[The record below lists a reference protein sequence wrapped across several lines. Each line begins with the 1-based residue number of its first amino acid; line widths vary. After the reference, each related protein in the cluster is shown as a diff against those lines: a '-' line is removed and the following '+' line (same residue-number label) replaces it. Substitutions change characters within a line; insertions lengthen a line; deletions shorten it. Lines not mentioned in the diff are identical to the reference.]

1 MSHSV
6 AIVEDDPRLRTELAR
21 TVEASGDLALAGTA
35 SDLPSGFALLRTT
48 SPDVL
53 LVDLEL
59 PGGSGI
65 DLIRMACA
73 EQPRC
78 EVMVLTLFGDERN
91 VVASLEAGAC
101 GYLLKDT
108 SPAEV
113 VGHIRTLCAGGSPIS
128 PAVARRLLTR
138 FRPPAASEEARTPDA
153 GLSERE
159 HSVLSLCAKGFTH
172 DEIAG
177 LTGLS
182 AHTVKTYVKRIYRKL
197 QVHNKAEAI
206 FEARKLRWLSD

>member
-1 MSHSV
+1 MPHAV

-21 TVEASGDLALAGTA
+21 TIEAADGLVLAGA
-35 SDLPSGFALLRTT
+35 ADDLQGGFELLRAS

-65 DLIRMACA
+65 ELIRTACA
-73 EQPRC
+73 ELPRC

-91 VVASLEAGAC
+91 VIASLEAGAC

-108 SPAEV
+108 SAGEV
-113 VGHIRTLCAGGSPIS
+113 VGHIRALCAGGSPIS

-138 FRPPAASEEARTPDA
+138 FRPLAASEDAGTPDA

-159 HSVLSLCAKGFTH
+159 HTVLSLCAKGFTH

-197 QVHNKAEAI
+197 QVHNKAEAV